1 MFDPIRSYDKPGV
14 ILTQIVNGIA
24 TTDSVRRVL
33 FDPASSSPR
42 ERESF
47 VNSLKAEYGG
57 NPVSDTVIDV
67 FTNPIVWLGMLAGGA
82 VASRNLASGG
92 RFMAGGRP
100 GSFSAPYAK
109 AAYPLLRMLHL
120 TSGSI
125 ESMGKR
131 IASYGNEA
139 IQLQDNTGSY
149 LSRGLQKPIANVL
162 TNLEKMHGVKISSL
176 DPEMAPNEAVAH
188 SLRLI
193 REAMQIKRT
202 GLMQTREE
210 LFVEGL
216 DPDKFYITVTKPSQ
230 TRAGRKTSYLEV
242 DKNLFD
248 ELRTR
253 QDAETTDGTQV
264 QDVRILD
271 DAGLLKRIP
280 GLKPGETLYDS
291 MTAGGM
297 DAMGLRVGVMHE
309 DIPRGLSP
317 DALPVSGVRVR
328 YSKKVS
334 DAEVTDVDALNS
346 VIRDYKLDDLIAAD
360 AELYE
365 KGKVL
370 MYGNE
375 KAYKEGRGFIADN
388 EKILRV
394 ARSQLKGLKN
404 VDAFSKDGSLNEGGV
419 NAVLALLDDDV
430 FNRLRRSDVS
440 GAQVPG
446 ITVGMSKPELE
457 SVLTSAFRAVIDD
470 PNYIPRNTTQRFD
483 RMDRRIAAN
492 DTDPTTW
499 VNPNAYL
506 EASGRTRFRS
516 KKEEQTIEHPD
527 DLQFRYDYFGGTS
540 ALANKIKDNRQII
553 QNMKDTSGSY
563 RALRVAPDEAAARY
577 IQSTSR
583 DYTFHA
589 HDAGKNEAIRIA
601 NIDFSPGE
609 TPVRLP
615 GALGRSKTGA
625 PANVRQLETV
635 DPELR
640 PPGGYSLNDLIE
652 TELEAISTANQGDP
666 FIVNQWRR
674 NILPAI
680 TGVKP
685 IGMAAT
691 SASNAW
697 IKEQALR
704 FANSD
709 FMKAVASE
717 NKTAKRMVNSLR
729 RWSTDLTGSEFDA
742 VSGKVTRALYIS
754 HLGLNSGTVINNM
767 MQPLQSIHLL
777 GFKNTVKGYA
787 QSLQMIGRYMTERS
801 RMPKNATQSD
811 IEDLQ
816 RRVYTRTFGKDSMD
830 LVSIADLGTT
840 FGMLEKV
847 GYGVRGT
854 PVGKPQFSWLE
865 MMMKPFQYSETLNRL
880 TTANAVLNAY
890 EAQGMVG
897 LKQRRDVPRAMADAR
912 MAVQQMQFG
921 SNPITR
927 PALFY
932 LPVLNNP
939 MFRQFGQYSV
949 RTVAN
954 FFVLPGLMGGT
965 RKTAFGEI
973 SGKGPVIIND
983 LLRSSAVAAVVYE
996 TGKNMLGVDVSRAL
1010 GAGATDIFTDSYIP
1024 PAVDI
1029 TVDTLK
1035 MLGTGDFELMQ
1046 DILPRI
1052 LPSGIAVSR
1061 GLSTL
1066 DKSETLQALGL
1077 QKTYADWSKSQN
1089 GTVPVYQSDGRLM
1102 GEYPTSDVVLRAL
1115 GTDMGRFSNSAE
1127 VNQFLLKNRDAMR
1140 DGRRRYIASVL
1151 GNNMSTAASIK
1162 GEFERR
1168 FGMPLTVTQDQ
1179 MKAAIKL
1186 REEPITGRTL
1196 ETITPTA
1203 RDVYRQA
1210 IEQTLPGVLQGV
1222 PYTPPTEQGAVYQ
1235 WAMRG
1240 KQKKQE
1246 QQD

>member
-24 TTDSVRRVL
+24 TTDSVHRIL

-47 VNSLKAEYGG
+47 VDGLKKQYGG
-57 NPVSDTVIDV
+57 NAVSDTVIDV

-131 IASYGNEA
+131 IGSYGNEI
-139 IQLQDNTGSY
+139 IQLQDNSSAY
-149 LSRGLQKPIANVL
+149 LVRGLQKPMAKVL
-162 TNLEKMHGVKISSL
+162 TNLEKIHGVKIASL
-176 DPEMAPNEAVAH
+176 DPETAPNEAVAH
-188 SLRLI
+188 DLRLI
-193 REAMQIKRT
+193 RGVTQIHRK
-202 GLMQTREE
+202 GLLQSKEE
-210 LFVEGL
+210 IFVEGL
-216 DPDKFYITVTKPSQ
+216 DPDKFYITVTKPSP

-242 DKNLFD
+242 TKDLFD
-248 ELRTR
+248 ELRDR
-253 QDAETTDGTQV
+253 QDMETADGSQV

-280 GLKPGETLYDS
+280 GLKPGESLYDS
-291 MTAGGM
+291 MTA
-297 DAMGLRVGVMHE
+297 DKTDSMGLRVGVMHD

-328 YSKKVS
+328 YSKKFNE
-334 DAEVTDVDALNS
+334 AEVTDVDAVNA
-346 VIRDYKLDDLIAAD
+346 VIRDFQLDDLLVAN
-360 AELYE
+360 AEMYE

-370 MYGNE
+370 MYGDE
-375 KAYKEGRGFIADN
+375 RAYKEGRGFIADDQ
-388 EKILRV
+388 KILRI

-404 VDAFSKDGSLNEGGV
+404 IDSFDKDGKLNEGGV

-430 FNRLRRSDVS
+430 FNRLRRSDTS

-446 ITVGMSKPELE
+446 ITVGMSKAELE
-457 SVLTSAFRAVIDD
+457 GVLTSSFRTVIDD
-470 PNYIPRNTTQRFD
+470 PNYMPRNTTQRFD

-492 DTDPTTW
+492 DTDPSTW

-506 EASGRTRFRS
+506 EASGRTRFRA
-516 KKEEQTIEHPD
+516 KKEEQTVEHPD
-527 DLQFRYDYFGGTS
+527 DLQFIYDHFGGTG

-583 DYTFHA
+583 DYAFHA
-589 HDAGKNEAIRIA
+589 HDAGTNEAVRIA
-601 NIDFSPGE
+601 NIDFTPGD
-609 TPVRLP
+609 TPVRFP
-615 GALGRSKTGA
+615 GPLGRSKGGVS
-625 PANVRQLETV
+625 ANTKQLETV

-640 PPGGYSLNDLIE
+640 PPGGYSMNDLIE
-652 TELEAISTANQGDP
+652 TELDAIGNATEGQP

-685 IGMAAT
+685 LGMAAT
-691 SASNAW
+691 SSANAW
-697 IKEQALR
+697 IKQQALQ

-709 FMKAVASE
+709 FMKAVAGE
-717 NKTAKRMVNSLR
+717 NKTAKRMVNSIR
-729 RWSTDLTGSEFDA
+729 RWSTDLTGGEFDA
-742 VSGKVTRALYIS
+742 ISGKVTRALYVS

-787 QSLQMIGRYMTERS
+787 QSLEMIGRYMSERS
-801 RMPKNATQSD
+801 KMPKNATQSD

-816 RRVYTRTFGKDSMD
+816 RRVYTRTFGKDNMD

-840 FGMLEKV
+840 FGMLEKA

-912 MAVQQMQFG
+912 LAVQQMQFG

-932 LPVLNNP
+932 LPLLNNS

-949 RTVAN
+949 RTISN

-965 RKTAFGEI
+965 RKTAFGEV
-973 SGKGPVIIND
+973 SGKYPVMIND
-983 LLRSSAVAAVVYE
+983 FLRSSAVAAVAYE

-1010 GAGATDIFTDSYIP
+1010 GAGATDIFAESYIP

-1029 TVDTLK
+1029 TLDTLK

-1046 DILPRI
+1046 DILPRV
-1052 LPSGIAVSR
+1052 LPSGIALSR
-1061 GLSTL
+1061 GLSTI
-1066 DKSETLQALGL
+1066 DKNETLQAVGL

-1089 GTVPVYQSDGRLM
+1089 GMVPMYQGDGRLM

-1151 GNNMSTAASIK
+1151 GNNMSAASSIK

-1168 FGMPLTVTQDQ
+1168 FGMPLTVTQEQ
-1179 MKAAIKL
+1179 MRSAIKL
-1186 REEPITGRTL
+1186 REEPITARTL
-1196 ETITPTA
+1196 ETVTPTA

-1240 KQKKQE
+1240 KKPKQE
-1246 QQD
+1246 QD